1 MSALPA
7 LDLNL
12 IQLFVTI
19 VEAGTLSEAA
29 LRQGVTRSH
38 VSRNLQ
44 KLERTFGAQLI
55 RRTTRRLELTQQGT
69 VLYEHGARMA
79 REVEAAR
86 HALQKLG
93 AEPTG
98 HVRLSLPTG
107 LGELDAL
114 RPLLVRFA
122 LEHPGLT
129 LRVLFSNRVGD
140 LISSE
145 IDVALRV
152 ISQPPQDYVARE
164 LGDVKWHLCAA
175 PGYLQRVGAPSHP
188 RDLIR
193 LDFLCP
199 PGTKPRATLRL
210 TSRRGQT
217 HEIQLAPRLQSEYF
231 PFLAQAARDG
241 AGVALLP
248 AYIVQPDLEANRLR
262 EVLPAYRTQGAG
274 DKLYILTSP
283 TPYPST
289 AQRALVDFLKRELEP
304 LLRGFLA

>member
-1 MSALPA
+1 MATLPA

-55 RRTTRRLELTQQGT
+55 RRTTRRLELTHEGS
-69 VLYEHGARMA
+69 VLYDHGARMA
-79 REVEAAR
+79 REVESAR

-93 AEPTG
+93 TEPTG

-107 LGELDAL
+107 LGELEAL

-122 LEHPGLT
+122 LDHPSLS
-129 LRVLFSNRVGD
+129 LRVLFSNRVSD

-152 ISQPPQDYVARE
+152 ISTPPQDYVARE
-164 LGDVKWHLCAA
+164 LGRIKWHLCAA
-175 PGYLQRVGAPSHP
+175 PGYLARMGVPAHP
-188 RDLIR
+188 RDLAR
-193 LDFLCP
+193 LDFLAP
-199 PGTKPRATLRL
+199 PGPRPQTTLRL
-210 TSRRGQT
+210 RRKGQAYDVK
-217 HEIQLAPRLQSEYF
+217 LATRLQSEYF

-248 AYIVQPDLEANRLR
+248 AYIVQPDLRAGGLVP
-262 EVLPAYRTQGAG
+262 VLQAYQAEGPG
-274 DKLYILTSP
+274 EKLYILTSP

-289 AQRALVDFLKRELEP
+289 AQRALVDFLKTELEP
-304 LLRGFLA
+304 LLRDFLA

>member
-69 VLYEHGARMA
+69 VLYEHGARMS
-79 REVEAAR
+79 REVESAR

-122 LEHPGLT
+122 LEHPSLS
-129 LRVLFSNRVGD
+129 LRVLFSNRVSD

-152 ISQPPQDYVARE
+152 ISTPPQDYVARE
-164 LGDVKWHLCAA
+164 LGEVKWHLCAA
-175 PGYLQRVGAPSHP
+175 PGYLQRAGKPAHP
-188 RDLIR
+188 RDLGR

-199 PGTKPRATLRL
+199 PGPKPQTTLRL
-210 TSRRGQT
+210 TRKGQVY
-217 HEIQLAPRLQSEYF
+217 EAELAPRLQSEYF

-241 AGVALLP
+241 AGIALLP
-248 AYIVQPDLEANRLR
+248 AYIVQPDLEAGRLI
-262 EVLPAYRTQGAG
+262 EVLPAYKAQGPG
-274 DKLYILTSP
+274 DKLFILTSP

-289 AQRALVDFLKRELEP
+289 AQRALVDFLKSELEP

>member
-1 MSALPA
+1 MTTPPA

-29 LRQGVTRSH
+29 LRQGVTRSY

-44 KLERTFGAQLI
+44 KLERAFGAQLI
-55 RRTTRRLELTQQGT
+55 RRTTRRLELTHEGS
-69 VLYEHGARMA
+69 VLYDHGARMA
-79 REVEAAR
+79 REVESAR

-107 LGELDAL
+107 LGELDML

-122 LEHPGLT
+122 LEHPSLS
-129 LRVLFSNRVGD
+129 LRVLFSNRVSD

-145 IDVALRV
+145 IDVALRA
-152 ISQPPQDYVARE
+152 ISVPPQDYVARE
-164 LGDVKWHLCAA
+164 LGRIKWHLCAA
-175 PGYLQRVGAPSHP
+175 PEYLARMGMPAHP
-188 RDLIR
+188 RDLGR
-193 LDFLCP
+193 FDFLGP
-199 PGTKPRATLRL
+199 PGPAPQATLRL
-210 TSRRGQT
+210 RGKGQP
-217 HEIQLAPRLQSEYF
+217 HEVKLATRLQSEYF
-231 PFLAQAARDG
+231 PFLAQAAREG

-248 AYIVQPDLEANRLR
+248 AYIVRPDLEAGRLLQ
-262 EVLPAYRTQGAG
+262 VLPAYQAEGPG

-283 TPYPST
+283 TPYPSS

-304 LLRGFLA
+304 LLRTFLA

>member
-1 MSALPA
+1 MAA

-29 LRQGVTRSH
+29 SRQGVTRSH

-44 KLERTFGAQLI
+44 KLERAFGAQLI
-55 RRTTRRLELTQQGT
+55 RRTTRRLELTEQGA

-79 REVEAAR
+79 REVESAR

-122 LEHPGLT
+122 LDHPGLS
-129 LRVLFSNRVGD
+129 LRVLFSNRVSD

-152 ISQPPQDYVARE
+152 ISEPPQDYVARE
-164 LGDVKWHLCAA
+164 LGNVKWHLCAA
-175 PGYLQRVGAPSHP
+175 PSYLQTVGMPKHP
-188 RDLIR
+188 RDLAR
-193 LDFLCP
+193 LDLLCP
-199 PGTKPRATLRL
+199 PGARPQTSLRL
-210 TSRRGQT
+210 TRKGQAYET
-217 HEIQLAPRLQSEYF
+217 KLAPRLQSEYF

-241 AGVALLP
+241 AGIALLP
-248 AYIVQPDLEANRLR
+248 AYIVQPDLQAGRLR
-262 EVLPAYRTQGAG
+262 DVLPAYQAEGPG

-289 AQRALVDFLKRELEP
+289 AQRALVDFLKSELEP
-304 LLRGFLA
+304 LLHRFLA

>member
-1 MSALPA
+1 MSTLPT

-29 LRQGVTRSH
+29 SRQGVTRSH

-44 KLERTFGAQLI
+44 KLERAFGAQLI
-55 RRTTRRLELTQQGT
+55 RRTTRRLELTHQGS

-79 REVEAAR
+79 REVESAR

-122 LEHPGLT
+122 LAHPSLS
-129 LRVLFSNRVGD
+129 LRVLFSNRVSD

-152 ISQPPQDYVARE
+152 VSSPPQDYVARE

-175 PGYLQRVGAPSHP
+175 PTYLQRAGMPAHP
-188 RDLIR
+188 RDLGR

-199 PGTKPRATLRL
+199 PGPKAQSTLRL
-210 TSRRGQT
+210 HRKGQT
-217 HEIQLAPRLQSEYF
+217 YEVKLAPRLQSEYF
-231 PFLAQAARDG
+231 PFLAEAARDG

-248 AYIVQPDLEANRLR
+248 AYIVQPDLQARRLR
-262 EVLPAYRTQGAG
+262 EVLPAYKAEGPG
-274 DKLYILTSP
+274 DKLFILTSP

-289 AQRALVDFLKRELEP
+289 AQRALVDYLKAELEP

>member
-1 MSALPA
+1 MAALPA

-44 KLERTFGAQLI
+44 KLERAFGAQLI
-55 RRTTRRLELTQQGT
+55 RRTTRRLELTHEGA

-79 REVEAAR
+79 REVESAR

-93 AEPTG
+93 TEPTG

-107 LGELDAL
+107 LGELEAL

-122 LEHPGLT
+122 LNHPSLS
-129 LRVLFSNRVGD
+129 LRVLFSNRVSD

-152 ISQPPQDYVARE
+152 ISTPPQDYVARE
-164 LGDVKWHLCAA
+164 LGRIKWHLCAA
-175 PGYLQRVGAPSHP
+175 PDYLARMGAPAHP
-188 RDLIR
+188 RDLGR
-193 LDFLCP
+193 LDFLAP
-199 PGTKPRATLRL
+199 PGPKPQVTLRL
-210 TSRRGQT
+210 HRKGQVYET
-217 HEIQLAPRLQSEYF
+217 KLAPRLQSEYF
-231 PFLAQAARDG
+231 PFLALAARDG

-248 AYIVQPDLEANRLR
+248 AYIVQPDLRTGRLAP
-262 EVLPAYRTQGAG
+262 VLQAYQAEGPG

-289 AQRALVDFLKRELEP
+289 AQRALVDFLKTELEP
-304 LLRGFLA
+304 LLRDFLA